1 QQTPTHQ
8 YDKVGLMTISKIKD
22 FEKLTAAAE
31 AALAD
36 CDVKTL
42 QGGLAPDEQPQYEL
56 YHNVGSVCAQ
66 KVRCVLAELAVPY
79 VSHDIPIVQEPW
91 PTYQPDYVKLRV
103 AGSRGQDFVSGH
115 TGSSSASQHGF
126 DPTVVPTFIDRG
138 AENIVIDS
146 QRICRYIDSQ
156 IGQSALRPAALAAAI
171 DEQTA
176 IVDDIPNIALA
187 FGTHPGV
194 DPRPQNIRK
203 YADGGM
209 PRKIEALKKV
219 REIYSSDETIV
230 RAVDAKMVKEQAAL
244 DFLND
249 AHFMSGVLART
260 ADCIATL
267 EGTLDSETTDWL
279 CSDSYTMADLFWG
292 INLYRLKA
300 LGMGYLWDPEAYP
313 HERAVYRPH
322 VRAYA
327 ERLAERPSFR
337 HAVADW
343 GVAFN

>member
-1 QQTPTHQ
+1 
-8 YDKVGLMTISKIKD
+8 MTISKIED

-42 QGGLAPDEQPQYEL
+42 QGGLAPDERPQYEL
-56 YHNVGSVCAQ
+56 YHNVGSICAQ
-66 KVRCVLAELAVPY
+66 KVRSVLAELAVPY
-79 VSHDIPIVQEPW
+79 VSHDIPIVTEDW
-91 PTYQPDYVKLRV
+91 ATYRPDYVKLRI

-115 TGSSSASQHGF
+115 TGSSSASRHGF
-126 DPTVVPTFIDRG
+126 DPTVVPTFIDRR
-138 AENIVIDS
+138 AENIVVDS

-156 IGQSALRPAALAAAI
+156 IGQSVLRPAALAVVI

-187 FGTHPGV
+187 FGTHPGI
-194 DPRPQNIRK
+194 DPRPQNIRVH
-203 YADGGM
+203 ADGAM
-209 PRKIEALKKV
+209 FRKIQALKKV
-219 REIYSSDETIV
+219 REIHSSDEIIV

-249 AHFMSGVLART
+249 TQFMNDVLART

-267 EGTLDSETTDWL
+267 ENTLESETTDWL

-292 INLYRLKA
+292 INLHRLKA

-313 HERAVYRPH
+313 HPAAVYRAN

-327 ERLAERPSFR
+327 ERLFERPSFR

>member
-1 QQTPTHQ
+1 
-8 YDKVGLMTISKIKD
+8 MTISKIED

-31 AALAD
+31 AALTD
-36 CDVKTL
+36 CDVRTL

-66 KVRCVLAELAVPY
+66 KVRCVLAELALPY
-79 VSHDIPIVQEPW
+79 ISHDIPIVTEDW
-91 PTYQPDYVKLRV
+91 ATYRPDYVKLRI

-115 TGSSSASQHGF
+115 TGSSSTSRYGF
-126 DPTVVPTFIDRG
+126 DPTVVPTFIDRD

-146 QRICRYIDSQ
+146 LRICHYIDSQ
-156 IGQSALRPAALAAAI
+156 IGQSTLRPAALAAAI

-203 YADGGM
+203 YSDGAM
-209 PRKIEALKKV
+209 PRKIKALKKV

-249 AHFMSGVLART
+249 ADFMSGVLART

-267 EGTLDSETTDWL
+267 ESTLDSATTDWL
-279 CSDSYTMADLFWG
+279 YSDSYTMADLFWG
-292 INLYRLKA
+292 VNLYRLKA
-300 LGMGYLWDPEAYP
+300 LGMGYLWDPETYP
-313 HERAVYRPH
+313 HERAVYRPN

-337 HAVADW
+337 RAVADW

>member
-1 QQTPTHQ
+1 
-8 YDKVGLMTISKIKD
+8 MTISKIEG

-66 KVRCVLAELAVPY
+66 KVRTVLAELDVPY

-103 AGSRGQDFVSGH
+103 AGSRGQDMVSGH
-115 TGSSSASQHGF
+115 TGSSSTSRHGF
-126 DPTVVPTFIDRG
+126 DPTVVPTFIDRN

-156 IGQSALRPAALAAAI
+156 IGQSTLRPAALAAAI

-194 DPRPQNIRK
+194 DPRPDNVRK

-209 PRKIEALKKV
+209 LRKLSALKKI
-219 REIYSSDETIV
+219 REIYSSDEVIV
-230 RAVDAKMVKEQAAL
+230 KAVDAKTVKEQAAL
-244 DFLND
+244 EFLDDPDFMND
-249 AHFMSGVLART
+249 ILTRT
-260 ADCIATL
+260 DGLIASLESTL
-267 EGTLDSETTDWL
+267 ENATTEWV
-279 CSDSYTMADLFWG
+279 CSDSYTLADLFWG
-292 INLYRLKA
+292 INLYRLKK

-313 HERAVYRPH
+313 HERAVSRPN

-337 HAVADW
+337 HAVAEW

>member
-1 QQTPTHQ
+1 
-8 YDKVGLMTISKIKD
+8 MTISKIKG
-22 FEKLTAAAE
+22 FEKLVTAAE

-42 QGGLAPDEQPQYEL
+42 QGGLATDEQPQYEL
-56 YHNVGSVCAQ
+56 YHNVGSICAQ

-79 VSHDIPIVQEPW
+79 VSHDIPIVAEPW
-91 PTYQPDYVKLRV
+91 PTYHPDYVKLRI

-126 DPTVVPTFIDRG
+126 DPTVVPTFIDRD

-146 QRICRYIDSQ
+146 QNICRYIDSQ
-156 IGQSALRPAALAAAI
+156 IGQSMLRPAALTAEI

-176 IVDDIPNIALA
+176 IVDDIPNIALS

-194 DPRPQNIRK
+194 DPRPQSIRK
-203 YADGGM
+203 FADGAM
-209 PRKIEALKKV
+209 PRKLKALKKV
-219 REIYSSDETIV
+219 RAIYSSDETIV

-267 EGTLDSETTDWL
+267 EGTLNSETTDWL

-292 INLYRLKA
+292 INLYRLKK

-313 HERAVYRPH
+313 HPGAVYRPN

-327 ERLAERPSFR
+327 ERLLEKPSFR

>member
-1 QQTPTHQ
+1 
-8 YDKVGLMTISKIKD
+8 MTISKIKD
-22 FEKLTAAAE
+22 FEKLATAAE

-42 QGGLAPDEQPQYEL
+42 QGGLTPDEQPQYEL
-56 YHNVGSVCAQ
+56 YHNVGSICAQ
-66 KVRCVLAELAVPY
+66 KVRTVLAELAVPY
-79 VSHDIPIVQEPW
+79 LSHDIPIVAEPW
-91 PTYQPDYVKLRV
+91 PTYHPDYVKLRI
-103 AGSRGQDFVSGH
+103 AGSRGQEFVSGH

-126 DPTVVPTFIDRG
+126 DPTVVPTFIDRD

-146 QRICRYIDSQ
+146 LRICRYIDSQ
-156 IGQSALRPAALAAAI
+156 IGQSTLRPAALAAVI

-194 DPRPQNIRK
+194 DPRPQKIRM
-203 YADGGM
+203 YSDGAM
-209 PRKIEALKKV
+209 PRKIKALKKV

-230 RAVDAKMVKEQAAL
+230 RAVDAKIVKEQAAI

-260 ADCIATL
+260 AGCIATL
-267 EGTLDSETTDWL
+267 ESTLDSTTTDWL
-279 CSDSYTMADLFWG
+279 CSDTYTMADLFWG
-292 INLYRLKA
+292 INLHRLKA
-300 LGMGYLWDPEAYP
+300 LGMGYLWDPQAYP
-313 HERAVYRPH
+313 HDRADYRPN
-322 VRAYA
+322 VRTYA
-327 ERLAERPSFR
+327 ERLAQRPSFR
-337 HAVADW
+337 HAVANW

>member
-1 QQTPTHQ
+1 
-8 YDKVGLMTISKIKD
+8 MTILKIED
-22 FEKLTAAAE
+22 FEKLAAAAE

-79 VSHDIPIVQEPW
+79 VSHDIPIVTEDW
-91 PTYQPDYVKLRV
+91 ATYRPAYVKLRI

-156 IGQSALRPAALAAAI
+156 IGQSALRPAGLAAVI

-194 DPRPQNIRK
+194 DPRPQNIRVH
-203 YADGGM
+203 ADGAM
-209 PRKIEALKKV
+209 SRKIKALKKV

-230 RAVDAKMVKEQAAL
+230 RAVDAKIVKEQAAL

-260 ADCIATL
+260 AGCIATL

-313 HERAVYRPH
+313 HQGAVYRPN

-327 ERLAERPSFR
+327 ERLFEKPSFR
-337 HAVADW
+337 HAVTDW

>member
-1 QQTPTHQ
+1 
-8 YDKVGLMTISKIKD
+8 MAISKIRD
-22 FEKLTAAAE
+22 FEKLAAAAE
-31 AALAD
+31 AALSD

-56 YHNVGSVCAQ
+56 YHNVGSVCSQ

-79 VSHDIPIVQEPW
+79 VSHDIPIVTEDW
-91 PTYQPDYVKLRV
+91 ATYRPDYVKLRI
-103 AGSRGQDFVSGH
+103 AGSRGQEFVSGH

-126 DPTVVPTFIDRG
+126 DPTVVPTFIDRD

-156 IGQSALRPAALAAAI
+156 IGQSTLRPAVLAAVI

-194 DPRPQNIRK
+194 DPRPQNIRM
-203 YADGGM
+203 YSDGAM
-209 PRKIEALKKV
+209 PRKIKALKKV

-230 RAVDAKMVKEQAAL
+230 RAVDAKIVKEQAAI

-249 AHFMSGVLART
+249 ADFMSGVLART
-260 ADCIATL
+260 AGCIATL
-267 EGTLDSETTDWL
+267 ESTLDSANTGWL
-279 CSDSYTMADLFWG
+279 CSDTYTMADLFWG

-313 HERAVYRPH
+313 HEGAVYRPN

-337 HAVADW
+337 HAVVDW

>member
-1 QQTPTHQ
+1 
-8 YDKVGLMTISKIKD
+8 MTISKIKG
-22 FEKLTAAAE
+22 FEKLATAAE

-36 CDVKTL
+36 CDIKTL
-42 QGGLAPDEQPQYEL
+42 QGGLAHDEQPQYEL

-79 VSHDIPIVQEPW
+79 LSHDIPIVTQDW
-91 PTYQPDYVKLRV
+91 ATYRPDYVKLRI
-103 AGSRGQDFVSGH
+103 AGSRGQEFVSGH
-115 TGSSSASQHGF
+115 TGSSSVSQHGF
-126 DPTVVPTFIDRG
+126 DPTVVPTFIDRD
-138 AENIVIDS
+138 AQNIVIDS

-156 IGQSALRPAALAAAI
+156 IGQSALRPVALATVI

-194 DPRPQNIRK
+194 DPRPQNIRVFS
-203 YADGGM
+203 DGAM
-209 PRKIEALKKV
+209 LRKIKALKKV
-219 REIYSSDETIV
+219 REIYRSDEIIV
-230 RAVDAKMVKEQAAL
+230 RAVNAKMVKEQAAI

-260 ADCIATL
+260 AGCIDTL
-267 EGTLDSETTDWL
+267 ESTLDSATTDWL

-313 HERAVYRPH
+313 HKGAVYRPH

-337 HAVADW
+337 HAVANW

>member
-1 QQTPTHQ
+1 
-8 YDKVGLMTISKIKD
+8 MTISKIED
-22 FEKLTAAAE
+22 FEKLIAAAE

-79 VSHDIPIVQEPW
+79 VSHDIPIVTEEW
-91 PTYQPDYVKLRV
+91 ATYRPDYVKLRI

-138 AENIVIDS
+138 TENIVIDS

-156 IGQSALRPAALAAAI
+156 IGQSSLRPAALAAVI

-194 DPRPQNIRK
+194 DPRPQNIRVH
-203 YADGGM
+203 ADGAM
-209 PRKIEALKKV
+209 LRKIKALKKV

-230 RAVDAKMVKEQAAL
+230 RAADAKMVKEQAAI

-313 HERAVYRPH
+313 HQGAVYRPN

-327 ERLAERPSFR
+327 ERLFEKPSFR
-337 HAVADW
+337 YAVADW

>member
-1 QQTPTHQ
+1 
-8 YDKVGLMTISKIKD
+8 MTISKIRD
-22 FEKLTAAAE
+22 FEKLAAAAE

-42 QGGLAPDEQPQYEL
+42 QGGLVPDEQPQYEL
-56 YHNVGSVCAQ
+56 YHNVGSVCSQ

-79 VSHDIPIVQEPW
+79 VSHDIPIVTEDW
-91 PTYQPDYVKLRV
+91 ATYRPDYVKLRI
-103 AGSRGQDFVSGH
+103 AGSRGQEFVSGH
-115 TGSSSASQHGF
+115 TGSSSASKHGF
-126 DPTVVPTFIDRG
+126 DPTVVPTFIDRA

-156 IGQSALRPAALAAAI
+156 IGQSTLRPAALAAVI

-194 DPRPQNIRK
+194 DPRPQNIRM
-203 YADGGM
+203 YSDGAM
-209 PRKIEALKKV
+209 PRKIKALKKV

-230 RAVDAKMVKEQAAL
+230 RAVDAKIVKEQAAI

-249 AHFMSGVLART
+249 ADFMSGVLART
-260 ADCIATL
+260 AGCIATL
-267 EGTLDSETTDWL
+267 ESTLDSANTGWL
-279 CSDSYTMADLFWG
+279 CSDTYTMADLFWG

-313 HERAVYRPH
+313 HEGAVYRPN

-337 HAVADW
+337 HAVVDW

>member
-1 QQTPTHQ
+1 
-8 YDKVGLMTISKIKD
+8 MTISKIMD
-22 FEKLTAAAE
+22 FEKLATAAE
-31 AALAD
+31 AGLAD

-42 QGGLAPDEQPQYEL
+42 QGGLAADEQPKYEL

-79 VSHDIPIVQEPW
+79 VSHDIPIVTEDW
-91 PTYQPDYVKLRV
+91 ATYRPDYVKLRI
-103 AGSRGQDFVSGH
+103 AGSRGQEFVSGH

-126 DPTVVPTFIDRG
+126 DPTVVPTFIDRD
-138 AENIVIDS
+138 AENIVVDS

-156 IGQSALRPAALAAAI
+156 IGQSALRPAALAAVI

-194 DPRPQNIRK
+194 DPRPQNIRM
-203 YADGGM
+203 YSDGAM
-209 PRKIEALKKV
+209 PRKIQALKKV
-219 REIYSSDETIV
+219 REIYRSDETIV
-230 RAVDAKMVKEQAAL
+230 RAVNAKIVKEQAAV

-267 EGTLDSETTDWL
+267 ESTLDSATTNWL

-313 HERAVYRPH
+313 HEGAVYRPN

-337 HAVADW
+337 YAVSDW